1 MDMPVLVCNKG
12 ELSLLDEFVKRAFDI
27 TVAILA
33 LAVLWPFML
42 VVAAAIKLYD
52 GGPVF
57 YRQKRLTIGRK
68 EFYVCKFRSM
78 VVNAEKDGVAR
89 LAQKNDSRITPVER

>member
-12 ELSLLDEFVKRAFDI
+12 DLSLLDEFVKRAFDI
-27 TVAILA
+27 TVSILA

-42 VVAAAIKLYD
+42 ITAAAIKLYD

-57 YRQKRLTIGRK
+57 YNGRK
-68 EFYVCKFRSM
+68 
-78 VVNAEKDGVAR
+78 D
-89 LAQKNDSRITPVER
+89 LQ